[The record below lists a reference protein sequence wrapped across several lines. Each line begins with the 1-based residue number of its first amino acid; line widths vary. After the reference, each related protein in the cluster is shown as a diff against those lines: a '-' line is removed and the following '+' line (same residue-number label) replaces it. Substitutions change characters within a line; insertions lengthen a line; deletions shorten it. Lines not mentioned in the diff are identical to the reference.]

1 MSTLQ
6 IRQMPESLYAMLCQR
21 AALAHRSLT
30 QQTIVD
36 LTQAMGGEVKSKRMA
51 ALQKIRMA
59 QANTAN
65 AQKPNAQKHN
75 APKPNAHKPNA
86 QMPNQQT
93 ISPQAL
99 ATWLREDRE
108 R

>member
-36 LTQAMGGEVKSKRMA
+36 LTSAMGGEVKSKRLA

-65 AQKPNAQKHN
+65 TLTPSLPSLSPQAS
-75 APKPNAHKPNA
+75 
-86 QMPNQQT
+86 
-93 ISPQAL
+93 SPQAL

>member
-36 LTQAMGGEVKSKRMA
+36 LTSAMGGEVKSKRLA

-65 AQKPNAQKHN
+65 T
-75 APKPNAHKPNA
+75 
-86 QMPNQQT
+86 QMPSLPSLSPQAV
-93 ISPQAL
+93 SPQAL

>member
-36 LTQAMGGEVKSKRMA
+36 LTSAMSGEVKSKRLA

-59 QANTAN
+59 QANTPTPSLPSLST
-65 AQKPNAQKHN
+65 QGL
-75 APKPNAHKPNA
+75 
-86 QMPNQQT
+86 
-93 ISPQAL
+93 SPQAL

>member
-6 IRQMPESLYAMLCQR
+6 IRQMPESLYALLCQR

-36 LTQAMGGEVKSKRMA
+36 LTSAMGGEVKSKRLA

-59 QANTAN
+59 QATAAN
-65 AQKPNAQKHN
+65 AQKPD
-75 APKPNAHKPNA
+75 A
-86 QMPNQQT
+86 QMASPQTNSPQALSPQTPNPQA